1 MVQLGWNAGPRHARV
16 WGLAKSF
23 NRKIDKATMVKRD
36 EDAIALMTLCW
47 SLAKASMPGVTS
59 RSSNSDFHRISDLN
73 PPLLFIETY
82 IALVSQFQTLLPRDD
97 TLMDTASNIAHTSDL
112 PSDPDLIPIT

>member
-23 NRKIDKATMVKRD
+23 NRKIDKATMTGRD

-47 SLAKASMPGVTS
+47 SLAKASIPGEVMDVLEDSLKESGMPRIATRNVPEGKIHNLYCQHLVTYKI
-59 RSSNSDFHRISDLN
+59 RDWILPRVRGDDI
-73 PPLLFIETY
+73 FI
-82 IALVSQFQTLLPRDD
+82 SQF
-97 TLMDTASNIAHTSDL
+97 
-112 PSDPDLIPIT
+112 